1 MIIHKNRFGM
11 MVPSHTRFGG
21 LSLREL
27 RGYTKVQIETIP
39 KDQRQYFSQDEIRSS
54 GVLEIIEEVF
64 VELYQE
70 YMGRT
75 LSADTSYKTFLEKEI
90 YETAVSRI
98 LDRARSL
105 DGVKGECSMGYESL
119 IKSLRPYSTSIKTE
133 EYSLFGTVSYIWMQR
148 LLILV
153 YADDSRVLI
162 VDENGR
168 AIHTYDDTSYL
179 KCIIL
184 LDAASDLLIEKVQ
197 KLMLEIKA
205 KLSAQDIYLSYAK
218 VIADTMTGKF
228 QGKTRISHKG
238 NRTSLHFY
246 LSDTE
251 KAVITFFQEKMPW
264 KMPEPPTDPESL
276 RKTCQEEGSPFFIVS
291 LSKKDRRILESY
303 KNE

>member
-11 MVPSHTRFGG
+11 MVPLHTRFGG

-27 RGYTKVQIETIP
+27 RDYTKVQIETIP

-70 YMGRT
+70 YMGRP
-75 LSADTSYKTFLEKEI
+75 LSTDTSYKPFLEKEI

-205 KLSAQDIYLSYAK
+205 KLSAQDIYFSYAK